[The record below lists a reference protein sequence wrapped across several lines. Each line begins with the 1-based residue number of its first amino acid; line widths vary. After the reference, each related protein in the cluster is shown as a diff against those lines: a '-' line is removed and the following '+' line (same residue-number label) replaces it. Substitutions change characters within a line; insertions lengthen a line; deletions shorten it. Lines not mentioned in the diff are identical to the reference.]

1 MPAATP
7 LPRGPSV
14 LTLYSAA
21 DLLTAPGCPVCRYAA
36 EADDRYLG
44 WFALEGHAEPA
55 MITAMCASLGMCAA
69 HTRRLASQPGA
80 AIRLTAV
87 YRYVLIA
94 ARDLLS
100 SRAAPVQPCPACQRK
115 DAASRNALETL
126 LDGLATGEA
135 IGRCRDLGGVCIPHL
150 TAAVAAGPRRVA
162 AWLADTMHEVL
173 TASPA
178 VPRWL
183 AGTDPDAEDRAAL
196 RRAPQAAG
204 ARTSVTCTA
213 CLAAARAEHDSL
225 ARLRPMDQANTAVV
239 LCATHL
245 ADAAAAGAESG
256 QLRSLLAWQAA
267 CAGALSARR
276 LRPGRM
282 PGCLVCRD
290 VGIAGKDALA
300 ELARARQNRSP
311 LCVRHYLGA
320 RTGDKRTELTLGP
333 GLAHA
338 ADLLISELADSFEQ
352 STWASRQGTPVSP
365 SDAWRRAAAFL
376 DGAVLGA
383 ARAGG
388 P

>member
-14 LTLYSAA
+14 LTLYSAE

-100 SRAAPVQPCPACQRK
+100 GRAAAVRPCPACQRR

-126 LDGLATGEA
+126 LDGLASGEA
-135 IGRCRDLGGVCIPHL
+135 AGRCRDLGGVCIPHL

-162 AWLADTMHEVL
+162 AWLADTMHEML
-173 TASPA
+173 IASPA
-178 VPRWL
+178 APRWL

-196 RRAPQAAG
+196 RRAPRAD
-204 ARTSVTCTA
+204 ARASGTCTA
-213 CLAAARAEHDSL
+213 CLAAVRAEHDSL
-225 ARLRPMDQANTAVV
+225 ARLRTMDQANPAVV
-239 LCATHL
+239 LCAPHL
-245 ADAAAAGAESG
+245 ADAAAVAADSG
-256 QLRSLLAWQAA
+256 RLRSLLTWQAA
-267 CAGALSARR
+267 CAGTLSARR
-276 LRPGRM
+276 LRSGRM
-282 PGCLVCRD
+282 PGCLICSD
-290 VGIAGKDALA
+290 VGRAAEDALA
-300 ELARARQNRSP
+300 DLARACQSRSL
-311 LCVRHYLGA
+311 LCVRHYLVA
-320 RTGDKRTELTLGP
+320 CAGDKRAGLTLGP

-338 ADLLISELADSFEQ
+338 ADLLIGELADAFEQ
-352 STWASRQGTPVSP
+352 STWASRHGAPVSP
-365 SDAWRRAAAFL
+365 WLRAAAFL
-376 DGAVLGA
+376 DGAVLGGA
-383 ARAGG
+383 GAGG
-388 P
+388 S

>member
-21 DLLTAPGCPVCRYAA
+21 DLLTAPGCPACRYAA
-36 EADDRYLG
+36 EAADRYLG

-55 MITAMCASLGMCAA
+55 MITALCASLGMCAA

-100 SRAAPVQPCPACQRK
+100 TRVAAVQPCPACQRHG
-115 DAASRNALETL
+115 AASRSALETL

-135 IGRCRDLGGVCIPHL
+135 VGRCRELGGVCIPHL
-150 TAAVAAGPRRVA
+150 TAAVASGPRRVA

-178 VPRWL
+178 APAWL
-183 AGTDPDAEDRAAL
+183 AGTDPDAEDRVTL
-196 RRAPQAAG
+196 RRALPAARAPVSG
-204 ARTSVTCTA
+204 ACPA
-213 CLAAARAEHDSL
+213 CLAAARAEQHGL
-225 ARLRPMDQANTAVV
+225 AGLHRQDQPDPALV
-239 LCATHL
+239 LCGTHL
-245 ADAAAAGAESG
+245 ADAAAASG
-256 QLRSLLAWQAA
+256 QLRPLLAWQAA
-267 CAGALSARR
+267 CARSLSARR
-276 LRPGRM
+276 LRSGRAV
-282 PGCLVCRD
+282 GCLVCRAAD
-290 VGIAGKDALA
+290 VAGRDALA
-300 ELARARQNRSP
+300 DLARARQNHSP
-311 LCVRHYLGA
+311 LCVRHYLVA
-320 RTGDKRTELTLGP
+320 RTADKRTGLTLGP

-338 ADLLISELADSFEQ
+338 ADLLISELADAFEQ
-352 STWASRQGTPVSP
+352 STWASRHGARVLP

-376 DGAVLGA
+376 NGA
-383 ARAGG
+383 ALGG
-388 P
+388 LAP